1 MADLY
6 VLGLGGDAPKMLA
19 VLWSLTALS
28 LLFVL
33 LRLYTRLRVI
43 RAYGLDD
50 YFYNAAFM
58 TLLVYDIMMTISS
71 MYGFGRNID
80 DVLAIKGPVVG
91 METVTRAI
99 LYSAIG
105 QTILV
110 FGTILCKTSLAL
122 FLVRIVPDR
131 RNHIIIWVPNGFLA
145 TGIVASLFVFWFS
158 CHPTAYLW
166 DRRISGG
173 KCTIDP
179 GPISMYAGA
188 WSVMVD
194 FWYAAFPWYILWN
207 IQMPKREKR
216 VIATSLSLGIIAGA
230 CGIERALQLK
240 YLGSPNY
247 IKDVVGIIIWHAAE
261 FCSTMV
267 CIGIPVCRPLCRD
280 WLNTWEASRGSKNT
294 GSGSG
299 WMRNKDQ
306 SSDNMFSMH
315 NIEGAHTYGGLGDMP
330 RHQGAALGNSSPTHN
345 MITHTAS
352 SVAAGARTDSD
363 NTSEESILRA
373 EAREQAE
380 AYRRGSGIK
389 VKTEFHIHYTE
400 H

>member
-6 VLGLGGDAPKMLA
+6 NTGVGGDAPKMLA
-19 VLWSLTALS
+19 VLWSLTSLALV
-28 LLFVL
+28 FVL
-33 LRLYTRLRVI
+33 LRLYTRLRI
-43 RAYGLDD
+43 LRAYGADD
-50 YFYNAAFM
+50 YFYNAAFA
-58 TLLVYDIMMTISS
+58 TLLVYDIMMTIAS

-80 DVLAIKGPVVG
+80 DVLAIKGPVDG
-91 METVTRAI
+91 MESVTRAI

-122 FLVRIVPDR
+122 FLVRLVPDR
-131 RNHIIIWVPNGFLA
+131 RSHIIIWVPNGFLA

-158 CHPTAYLW
+158 CQPTAYLW
-166 DRRISGG
+166 DRRIPGG

-188 WSVMVD
+188 WSVTVD
-194 FWYAAFPWYILWN
+194 FWYAVFPWYLLWN

-267 CIGIPVCRPLCRD
+267 CIGIPVCRPLCRG
-280 WLNTWEASRGSKNT
+280 WLKTWESSRGSKNT

-299 WMRNKDQ
+299 WMNNKHQ
-306 SSDNMFSMH
+306 SSDNTFSLH
-315 NIEGAHTYGGLGDMP
+315 NIARVQPYSNPMKPSNDQGVTPRNDNLKQRVITPGAVF
-330 RHQGAALGNSSPTHN
+330 AA
-345 MITHTAS
+345 ARE
-352 SVAAGARTDSD
+352 RTDTD
-363 NTSEESILRA
+363 NTSQESILRA
-373 EAREQAE
+373 VSKEQATIDDR
-380 AYRRGSGIK
+380 ASGIT
-389 VKTEFHIHYTE
+389 VKTEFNL
-400 H
+400 